1 MAALL
6 DHLPML
12 AQRDFAGLRRVCGV
26 DDEDLAEMIA
36 EIKALNPK
44 PGEAF
49 EPPLD
54 QPVVPDVIV
63 RRGPDGGWLIEL
75 NTDTLPR
82 VLVNN
87 AYYSEVSRRTGKDTK
102 AKERSE
108 EHTSE
113 LQSLMRISHAV
124 FCLKKKTWKQNSR

>member
-1 MAALL
+1 
-6 DHLPML
+6 
-12 AQRDFAGLRRVCGV
+12 
-26 DDEDLAEMIA
+26 MIA

-87 AYYSEVSRRTGKDTK
+87 AYYSEVSRRTGKDKK
-102 AKERSE
+102 AKEYLSECLQSANWLVRSLHQRATTILKVSTEIVRQQAGFLDHRSE
-108 EHTSE
+108 ERRVGKACVSTG
-113 LQSLMRISHAV
+113 R
-124 FCLKKKTWKQNSR
+124 SRWAP